1 LLAKTPSPPRAASQ
15 HASSLTT
22 TASKPA
28 PATTM
33 PNQACPDWAEAL
45 LNGFSQI
52 FLQRHPL
59 CGLLCLL
66 AILVCAPA
74 LLGGALLGGV
84 AGLLTAQRRG
94 YPKAERQA
102 GLYSYNGVL
111 LGLLISQH
119 FTWSALVPPLIL
131 ACGGLSA
138 ILTRQWLKRASHP
151 HDLPAYTAPF
161 VGVGWLLL
169 GATPVAAS
177 AVAEPDTLAILSAPL
192 IGLGQIILL
201 DRPLAG
207 LLIALGLLLANRR
220 AALWALTGASI
231 GVLIALLLD
240 EPASALLGLHSYNP
254 ALAALA
260 FSQQRRQPWL
270 PLIGILLAAILTP
283 GFSGLNLPALTAPFI
298 LACWLVRASRR
309 VMHGAGVDSP
319 FESP

>member
-1 LLAKTPSPPRAASQ
+1 MPAIGHTPVQLKHP
-15 HASSLTT
+15 
-22 TASKPA
+22 
-28 PATTM
+28 TM
-33 PNQACPDWAEAL
+33 PNQPCPDWAEAL

-66 AILVCAPA
+66 AILSCAPT

-119 FTWSALVPPLIL
+119 FPWSALLPPLIL

-138 ILTRQWLKRASHP
+138 ILTRQWLKRAAHP
-151 HDLPAYTAPF
+151 DDLPAYTAPF
-161 VGVGWLLL
+161 VVLGWLLL
-169 GATPVAAS
+169 GSTPATAFALS
-177 AVAEPDTLAILSAPL
+177 EPTPWALLSAPFTGLAQVIL
-192 IGLGQIILL
+192 INQ
-201 DRPLAG
+201 PLAG
-207 LLIALGLLLANRR
+207 LMIAFGLLIANRR
-220 AALWALTGASI
+220 AALWALIGASL
-231 GVLIALLLD
+231 GLVIALLQG
-240 EPASALLGLHSYNP
+240 ETTSALLGLHSYNP

-270 PLIGILLAAILTP
+270 PLIGIVLSIILAP
-283 GFSGLNLPALTAPFI
+283 GFAGLNLPALTAPFI

-309 VMHGAGVDSP
+309 VLQKGRVDSP